1 MYKFLIKY
9 FFIIM
14 GSIYVYIGIL
24 NVNIKKKAMYI
35 IFAAFSLI
43 ISVMTII
50 LMPHIL
56 YAELPL
62 WILLTFFFMT
72 IYTGLSIETSL
83 TATIISYCCSYISLV
98 ISAIIVSFISV
109 IFKNIFENNI
119 PENIIVSQLI
129 TGILQLLLLFLP
141 FRFKRLKDGMPFLFN
156 PRFSTIGMYIS
167 MLVLFAA
174 MLLNN
179 GNTSLIYTIP
189 IILVILSSFFIFI
202 WWRRQITKTY
212 IDKLRDNEL
221 QQLNDELKN
230 KSEKI
235 IELEAENASLAK
247 IIHKDNKLIPAMELA
262 VKDFITTP
270 DKDTGILLIKEL
282 EKLSKERKGI
292 LTSVETSHKQLA
304 STKVLSIDSLMK
316 YFQNK
321 AFEYKID
328 FNLNING
335 NLKDAIPEVIT
346 ESDLNTLMADI
357 IDNAIIAVK
366 HNNTHNI
373 LVIINNTDCFSFEVF
388 DSGDKFDINV
398 LLNFGLKKITT
409 HSDDSGSGIGLMTT
423 YELISKYHASFVIE
437 EFNMENPMYT
447 KKVSVI
453 FDNKNLYIVKGNRT
467 PEEICT
473 LSERRDLIYYQS

>member
-1 MYKFLIKY
+1 MYKLLIKY
-9 FFIIM
+9 FFIII
-14 GSIYVYIGIL
+14 GSIYVYMGIL

-35 IFAAFSLI
+35 IFAAFSLM

-62 WILLTFFFMT
+62 WILFTLFFIT
-72 IYTGLSIETSL
+72 IHTGLSIETSL

-98 ISAIIVSFISV
+98 ISAIVISFISV
-109 IFKNIFENNI
+109 LFKNIFENNI
-119 PENIIVSQLI
+119 LENIIVSQLI

-141 FRFKRLKDGMPFLFN
+141 FRFKRLKNGMPFLFN

-230 KSEKI
+230 KYVKI
-235 IELEAENASLAK
+235 KKLEAENASLAK

-270 DKDTGILLIKEL
+270 EKDTGILLIKEL

-292 LTSVETSHKQLA
+292 LTSIETSHKQLD

-346 ESDLNTLMADI
+346 ESELNTLMADI
-357 IDNAIIAVK
+357 IDNAIIAAQY
-366 HNNTHNI
+366 NSTHNV
-373 LVIINNTDCFSFEVF
+373 LVIINNIDGFSFEVY
-388 DSGDKFDINV
+388 DSGNKFDINV

-409 HSDDSGSGIGLMTT
+409 HGDDSGSGIGLMTT
-423 YELISKYHASFVIE
+423 YELISKYHASFIIE

>member
-72 IYTGLSIETSL
+72 VYTGLSIETSL

-292 LTSVETSHKQLA
+292 LTSIETAHKQLV
-304 STKVLSIDSLMK
+304 STKILNIDSLMK

-321 AFEYKID
+321 AFKYKID

-335 NLKDAIPEVIT
+335 NLKDSVPKVIT

-357 IDNAIIAVK
+357 IDNAIIAARY
-366 HNNTHNI
+366 NNTHNI
-373 LVIINNTDCFSFEVF
+373 LVIINNTDVFSFEVY
-388 DSGDKFDINV
+388 DSGDKFDIDV

-467 PEEICT
+467 PQEICT
-473 LSERRDLIYYQS
+473 LSERRDLIYYQ